1 MPSLSCL
8 YLYVRKYYQC
18 KFAMSEA
25 TLTDL
30 KISLLF
36 YDLCK
41 LHQFITKV
49 YTQSEKFIT
58 KTCTWLSHTP
68 KLAQHSLGG
77 PCTPFASHRH
87 LKLVRLKQ
95 YPSCFVKSYQQYI
108 STNWFISIL
117 NGKGISQNVTHL
129 RHLCWSSTYVF
140 SP

>member
-18 KFAMSEA
+18 KFAIEA

-41 LHQFITKV
+41 LQQFITKV

-58 KTCTWLSHTP
+58 KTCT
-68 KLAQHSLGG
+68 
-77 PCTPFASHRH
+77 
-87 LKLVRLKQ
+87 
-95 YPSCFVKSYQQYI
+95 
-108 STNWFISIL
+108 
-117 NGKGISQNVTHL
+117 
-129 RHLCWSSTYVF
+129 
-140 SP
+140 